1 MTVPLTVTDE
11 LLGNNAAYA
20 ETFPGLVPVVPARR
34 VAVVTCMDS
43 RVDVFGMLGLQIG
56 EAHIIR
62 NAGGVITDDVIRSL
76 AVSQRLLNT
85 NVVIVIHHTECGLDG
100 LDEEAFIAGLVA
112 DAGAPPAWPVRAF
125 DDLDADVRASV
136 EAVRSS
142 AYLPHRDQVRG
153 FVVEVATGR
162 LREV

>member
-1 MTVPLTVTDE
+1 MTTPPHVTDE
-11 LLGNNAAYA
+11 LLANNERYA

-34 VAVVTCMDS
+34 VCVVTCMDS
-43 RVDVFGMLGLQIG
+43 RLDVFGMLGLEIG
-56 EAHIIR
+56 DAHIIR

-85 NVVIVIHHTECGLDG
+85 RVVILIHHTECGLLG
-100 LDEEAFIAGLVA
+100 LDEEAFIAGLTA
-112 DAGAPPAWPVRAF
+112 DAGTPPPWQVRAF
-125 DDLDADVRASV
+125 EDVEQDVRESI
-136 EAVRSS
+136 EAVRSA
-142 AYLPHRDQVRG
+142 AYLPHRDEVRG